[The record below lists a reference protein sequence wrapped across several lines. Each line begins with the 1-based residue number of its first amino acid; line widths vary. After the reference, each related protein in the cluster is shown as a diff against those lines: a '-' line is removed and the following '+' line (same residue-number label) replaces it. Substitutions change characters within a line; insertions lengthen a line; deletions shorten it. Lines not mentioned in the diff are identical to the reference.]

1 MVDATRADA
10 KDISKDCERH
20 REYLEKV
27 QESRERAEKK
37 HARRVAVLS
46 LLLSRHDHNVVWNE
60 KQPYQFICD
69 RDGDCWD
76 MRIFH
81 RKKSIGYK
89 RFETLD
95 KMALYLVNIGCNMIR

>member
-1 MVDATRADA
+1 
-10 KDISKDCERH
+10 
-20 REYLEKV
+20 
-27 QESRERAEKK
+27 
-37 HARRVAVLS
+37 
-46 LLLSRHDHNVVWNE
+46 
-60 KQPYQFICD
+60 
-69 RDGDCWD
+69 